1 MSNPEDAAL
10 LAEVVPICGNCRF
23 HEPDE
28 HGGGRNHCSLLE
40 ESERYKYAVN
50 HTCDTPG
57 RLQPLAFKPNVWKL
71 EGQVEDLA
79 QALRAA
85 LTREAELAKTHNREY
100 AELLS
105 HSVEQEERAEQAE
118 RVNEAERAVRE
129 DLGRRLVQAER
140 DVAIL
145 KLALAEEHGYTR
157 KAERK
162 RDALAAELQRLNG

>member
-1 MSNPEDAAL
+1 MPIEAAIL
-10 LAEVVPICGNCRF
+10 PCPF
-23 HEPDE
+23 
-28 HGGGRNHCSLLE
+28 CSQPAVLTNVR
-40 ESERYKYAVN
+40 ESN
-50 HTCDTPG
+50 HTFIVGCYNESCVRPRTDG
-57 RLQPLAFKPNVWKL
+57 YGSKEDVVRLWNQRPDDLPT
-71 EGQVEDLA
+71 EDEVIKEFQRLSQSA
-79 QALRAA
+79 
-85 LTREAELAKTHNREY
+85 TNREY

>member
-1 MSNPEDAAL
+1 MGHTQACASRKGHACDCGFGRMSNPEDAAL

-79 QALRAA
+79 QALRASLDRERA
-85 LTREAELAKTHNREY
+85 MDNDARFYAAECVELTK
-100 AELLS
+100 
-105 HSVEQEERAEQAE
+105 RAEQAE
-118 RVNEAERAVRE
+118 R
-129 DLGRRLVQAER
+129 ER
-140 DVAIL
+140 DDYA
-145 KLALAEEHGYTR
+145 
-157 KAERK
+157 
-162 RDALAAELQRLNG
+162 QRLEDPLDVST